1 MSSGSCRV
9 SASMKSSNSPLATRY
24 PWISAH
30 CFPNQAAGSAAPR
43 TRRTLPRVSGACTR
57 RSTISPVPSVE
68 PSSTTTISTGSY
80 VVPRTDRTHVA
91 MFAASLRA
99 GMIAETSGPL
109 AWGG

>member
-1 MSSGSCRV
+1 
-9 SASMKSSNSPLATRY
+9 
-24 PWISAH
+24 
-30 CFPNQAAGSAAPR
+30 
-43 TRRTLPRVSGACTR
+43 
-57 RSTISPVPSVE
+57 VPSVE